1 MRIKYDRF
9 QVFDIDPI
17 ILVRKLI
24 VKSDQNNKNKEQS
37 VQLSMIDFYQVYMD
51 IKLLEKELI
60 DAEFEV
66 FDTLTEEA
74 SSILS
79 SIAKTEIGP
88 KTSIVSAIKYYND
101 FLENKLNFLKK
112 GKGYL
117 SIGPKDIGDPI
128 IIDYQETNKTG
139 LRTFNVTFEVN
150 KLIGGLK
157 KFIKD
162 YKYLQD
168 KMHQLWESG
177 IEYNAPSIDKQG
189 QLFIRQVKI
198 AQEHLGI
205 NKVNIGMRDWGMRM
219 TAFASD
225 DGNFCL
231 HPFNM
236 NYSGKAILPLYLE
249 ANGVIDIHDISL
261 VNKLLD
267 HSNADLQYTV
277 SRPCVINIFDSDNTP
292 VPLDQR
298 KTLSETQIVIIE
310 KIFEDLNEAL
320 IFVGKPK
327 LKGFFGDLIIWFIKK
342 VSYCLEEESF
352 LRDSAIEYL
361 EKNKEKKYVKM
372 EDDFFLPFLLE
383 KLSNTF
389 GSQRVIKKPEKF
401 KGEIDILFDSIL
413 PIELKVWKEEHIDLE
428 STVDEKFPHIG
439 QAATYSSIDRV
450 GFLVILDI
458 SSPKSGIKNV
468 ENCWRI
474 LTKEFDI
481 NKQLPTKIVTLIFDC
496 NHTAP
501 SRL

>member
-1 MRIKYDRF
+1 MGIKYDRF
-9 QVFDIDPI
+9 QVLDIDPI

-24 VKSDQNNKNKEQS
+24 VKSDQNNMNKEQS

-51 IKLLEKELI
+51 IKLLEKQLI
-60 DAEFEV
+60 DVEFEI
-66 FDTLTEEA
+66 FDTLAEET
-74 SSILS
+74 SSVLS
-79 SIAKTEIGP
+79 VLSVTEISP
-88 KTSIVSAIKYYND
+88 KTSTVSATQYYNN
-101 FLENKLNFLKK
+101 FLKHKLNFLKK
-112 GKGYL
+112 GMGYL
-117 SIGPKDIGDPI
+117 SVGSNDIGDPI
-128 IIDYQETNKTG
+128 INDYQETKKTG
-139 LRTFNVTFEVN
+139 LKVFNVTFKLD

-168 KMHQLWESG
+168 KMHQLLESR
-177 IEYNAPSIDKQG
+177 IDSNAPSISKQG
-189 QLFIRQVKI
+189 QLFIKQVKI

-205 NKVNIGMRDWGMRM
+205 NKVNMGMRDWGMRM
-219 TAFASD
+219 TAFDLD
-225 DGNFCL
+225 DGNLCL

-236 NYSGKAILPLYLE
+236 DYRGKAILPFYLE
-249 ANGVIDIHDISL
+249 AHGLIDIHDISL

-267 HSNADLQYTV
+267 YSNADLQYTV

-292 VPLDQR
+292 IPMGQKKV
-298 KTLSETQIVIIE
+298 LSETQIVIIE

-320 IFVGKPK
+320 IFAGKPK
-327 LKGFFGDLIIWFIKK
+327 LKEYFGDLLIWFIKK
-342 VSYCLEEESF
+342 ISYCLEEESF
-352 LRDSAIEYL
+352 LRDSAVEYL
-361 EKNKEKKYVKM
+361 KRNEGIEYVKM
-372 EDDFFLPFLLE
+372 EDDFFLPFLFE

-401 KGEIDILFDSIL
+401 KGEIDILFDNIL
-413 PIELKVWKEEHIDLE
+413 PIELKVWKEEHKGLE
-428 STVDEKFPHIG
+428 STVDEKFPHLG
-439 QAATYSSIDRV
+439 QATTYASIDRV

-458 SSPKSGIKNV
+458 SSPKSGIKNI

-481 NKQLPTKIVTLIFDC
+481 NKQLPTKIVTLFFNC